1 MNGWTRPPRRQ
12 IRRPGMPRT
21 IVHKVKV
28 TSAQELELRHRA
40 AEQDVTV
47 SRLMVEAALR
57 DEPAPVEV
65 DPVTRQAMAELFGLS
80 RLLGKM
86 STNLN
91 QIARAANATGEVQA
105 ATVTAADATKRVAG
119 RIDEW
124 IARGGR

>member
-1 MNGWTRPPRRQ
+1 M
-12 IRRPGMPRT
+12 
-21 IVHKVKV
+21 HKVKV
-28 TSAQELELRHRA
+28 TSTQELELRHRA
-40 AEQDVTV
+40 AEQNVTV

-57 DEPAPVEV
+57 DEPVPTEV
-65 DPVTRQAMAELFGLS
+65 DPVTREAMAELFGLS

-91 QIARAANATGEVQA
+91 QIARATNATGEVQA
-105 ATVTAADATKRVAG
+105 ATVTAADATRRVAG